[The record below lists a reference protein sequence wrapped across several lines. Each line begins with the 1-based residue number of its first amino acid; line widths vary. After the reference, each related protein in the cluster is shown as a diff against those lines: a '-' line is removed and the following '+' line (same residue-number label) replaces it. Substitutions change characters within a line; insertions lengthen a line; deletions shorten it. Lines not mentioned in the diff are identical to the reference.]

1 MAHLYINSKGVPVS
15 ANSYSSGAL
24 FTTCAYK
31 YYLLKIKGYRRKDN
45 SAATRFGRAVEDA
58 IQFYHANSLLLGSG
72 IDEFKRLW
80 LASKEVEG
88 LRYTNREGDWAS
100 MYRAGA
106 EMLRLYEIL
115 LPTLP
120 IVNPVFQANARKEVF
135 PGTELAG
142 LEDQG
147 FLDMVSKAPWVH
159 PMLPRVEIPKGAAHR
174 PLVID
179 IKTSG
184 VALDEDHPELLTLDP
199 QLRRYAWLSGLLD
212 LGFLWFVKSLPTNYE
227 RGTAVTLL
235 EASGGWATG
244 EKAVIAEY
252 NDEDETAHLARPD
265 DYDALKFELSEIKGK
280 GSTERKAALIAT
292 RKENGILI
300 TLPDHAFTRQ
310 RLQFQAVHLTPEDL
324 IEAGNTVARELVDIH
339 AAGQT
344 GIYLKKPGVR
354 FPANHCT
361 FCECRGIC
369 LKNDRLRDD
378 LLIQIQPAA
387 TDNDDWLAEME
398 EG

>member
-1 MAHLYINSKGVPVS
+1 MAHLYINAKGVPVT

-58 IQFYHANSLLLGSG
+58 IQFYHASHLAPGSG

-100 MYRAGA
+100 LYRAGA
-106 EMLRLYEIL
+106 EMLRLYEIT

-120 IVNPVFQANARKEVF
+120 IVNPVFQANARKVVF
-135 PGTELAG
+135 PGTEFAG

-159 PMLPRVEIPKGAAHR
+159 PMLPRVDIPKGATHR

-235 EASGGWATG
+235 EPYGGWTSG
-244 EKAVIAEY
+244 SRLVVFEY
-252 NDEDETAHLARPD
+252 NDEYEVATLVAIEDFQDLKEELA
-265 DYDALKFELSEIKGK
+265 KVKGK
-280 GSTERKAALIAT
+280 GSTEAKAAAIEAHKVTGRLVDV
-292 RKENGILI
+292 
-300 TLPDHAFTRQ
+300 PDTFITRQ
-310 RLQFQAVHLTPEDL
+310 RLQFQAVRLTPEDL
-324 IEAGNTVARELVDIH
+324 IEAGNTVAREIVDIH

-344 GIYLKKPGVR
+344 GIYIKRPGVR

-361 FCECRGIC
+361 FCECRGVC
-369 LKNDRLRDD
+369 LKNDRLRDE
-378 LLIQIQPAA
+378 LLVQIQPAA
-387 TDNDDWLAEME
+387 ADNDDWLAEME